1 MSDAKKPTPPPPP
14 PAEGAAPAA
23 STPKWLPVMVGLN
36 SLLLV
41 GVVGF
46 MGWSMLHKPPPAEP
60 HAEEEEAAKTE
71 EHAEAPPEKKKEE
84 PKKEE
89 KKGEEGHGAPK
100 AAGNGPGPI
109 VRLPDFVVHLR
120 NADLDRYARITFE
133 IEVMGEPDKE
143 QLTAHLPRVRDSFI
157 AYLSDRTVEELAG
170 SEGLGRT
177 KDALYARIRELVP
190 EARFRALYISDFV
203 VQ

>member
-1 MSDAKKPTPPPPP
+1 MSDAKKTTPPPPP
-14 PAEGAAPAA
+14 PAEGAAAA
-23 STPKWLPVMVGLN
+23 PSSPKWVPVMVGLN

-41 GVVGF
+41 AVVGF
-46 MGWSMLHKPPPAEP
+46 MGWSTLHKPAPAEP
-60 HAEEEEAAKTE
+60 HGEEEEAKAE
-71 EHAEAPPEKKKEE
+71 EHAEAPPEKKAEAKKEE
-84 PKKEE
+84 PKKA
-89 KKGEEGHGAPK
+89 EEGHAAKP
-100 AAGNGPGPI
+100 AGNGPGPI

-120 NADLDRYARITFE
+120 NSDLDRYARITFE

-143 QLTAHLPRVRDSFI
+143 QLSAHLPRVRDSFI
-157 AYLSDRTVEELAG
+157 SYLSDRTVEELAG

-177 KDALYARIRELVP
+177 KEALYGRVRELVP